1 MAVNDQDI
9 TSANSQVIVTV
20 EDLYPN
26 GIVLQQF
33 STDAM
38 IGAENMQLAEAR
50 MGVDGYMAAG
60 VTPNI
65 VTATISLEANSPSRR
80 PLDNLV
86 AAQRNNLKLY
96 RVQML
101 VKITATG
108 ESYLFSRGCLQ
119 AATNLPAPQKILAPV
134 QYQFAFERMEKI

>member
-9 TSANSQVIVTV
+9 TSANSQVVVTV

-26 GIVLQQF
+26 GFVLQQF

-38 IGAENMQLAEAR
+38 ITAENMQLAETR

-65 VTATISLEANSPSRR
+65 VTATINLEANSPSRR
-80 PLDNLV
+80 YLDNL
-86 AAQRNNLKLY
+86 ATAQRNNLKLY
-96 RVQML
+96 RVSML

-108 ESYLFSRGCLQ
+108 EEYLFSRGCLQ
-119 AATNLPAPQKILAPV
+119 SATNLPAPQKILAPV
-134 QYQFAFERMEKI
+134 QYTFHFERMEKV